1 MATERTTVHL
11 TTAEAAALAAHIQ
24 ATEAELARERAR
36 LAKARAATRGVPA
49 PQHGRAALHASV
61 PPRARRT
68 PPAKPASG
76 RKAAPPAKRRTI
88 TPPPAGPVAW

>member
-24 ATEAELARERAR
+24 ATAAELARERAR

-61 PPRARRT
+61 PRRAA
-68 PPAKPASG
+68 PAKPASG